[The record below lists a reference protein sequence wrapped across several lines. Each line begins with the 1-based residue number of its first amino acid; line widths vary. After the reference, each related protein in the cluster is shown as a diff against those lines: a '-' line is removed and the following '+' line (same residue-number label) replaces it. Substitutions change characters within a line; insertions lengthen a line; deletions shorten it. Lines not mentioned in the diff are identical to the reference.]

1 MPELFAA
8 ALLAACCLSPAAC
21 HGPDAADVR
30 LAASELQGQEQ
41 RPLHYAPSNP
51 QEADNG

>member
-1 MPELFAA
+1 MPELLAA

-21 HGPDAADVR
+21 HPADAADVR